1 MINSILNQRLQ
12 IMKKN
17 ITNSLLEA
25 IILFLKETG
34 KSEDVAALLMGIEVD
49 EPSLLH
55 DFLIELSLTASPIEE
70 EGLGCYSLDLIEKA
84 YKEFK
89 ETGTTNLLNSLK

>member
-1 MINSILNQRLQ
+1 ME
-12 IMKKN
+12 KN

-25 IILFLKETG
+25 VIVFLRENR

-49 EPSLLH
+49 QPSLLH
-55 DFLIELSLTASPIEE
+55 DFLVELSLAANPMEE

-89 ETGTTNLLNSLK
+89 ETGTTELLNSLK